1 MLYGVKKRKE
11 TMEVHGHA
19 VDIESLP
26 TKKYLVRVAYLRNQ
40 MFGDPTNTDID
51 ENNAS
56 AFEYTVDASSCRQ
69 AIDKALTINMV
80 VQAEAMMKW
89 PMIIPNDMTNKE
101 SVMAFGEFL
110 EERGLFSAWMTIDPT
125 SVQCT
130 AVDDKELLE
139 TLTENNIMSKAK
151 NMPKDIEDFL
161 NKEK

>member
-1 MLYGVKKRKE
+1 
-11 TMEVHGHA
+11 MEVHGHHIS
-19 VDIESLP
+19 IESLP
-26 TKKYLVRVAYLRNQ
+26 TKKYIVRVAYLRNQ
-40 MFGDPTNTDID
+40 MFSDPTNTDID
-51 ENNAS
+51 QENAT
-56 AFEYTVDASSCRQ
+56 AFEYTVDASSCKQ

-89 PMIIPNDMTNKE
+89 PMIIPEEMTNKDAVI
-101 SVMAFGEFL
+101 SFGEFL
-110 EERGLFSAWMTIDPT
+110 EERELFSAWMTIDPT
-125 SVQCT
+125 SIQCT